1 MPRSINVFIYFLALC
16 LTPLAMA
23 SASSGSDETQLVG
36 HHKRVLI
43 LYAYN
48 NNVPTLQQIV
58 TGISG
63 VINRN
68 NLRSADFVHEY
79 LDITPPKYPAH
90 RAALVELLLQK
101 YAGQQFDLVVTYST
115 EALSFLL
122 NEGKDISPGSP
133 CIAMFAALKQE
144 IGQSER
150 TVTHIPMELDPQ
162 GTLKLG
168 LKLFPQTRK
177 VIFVSGTAAIDKVF
191 ENQAHTEFAPWEGK
205 LEFDFTSQRS
215 VDELMKGVA
224 QLPPNTL
231 IIFSNLASDIT
242 GKSFVPRDLVKTLVS
257 ISNAPVLSMFS
268 TQIDTGVVGGSMID
282 MELFGEMIGNAMV
295 ALESDKPLI
304 IAPAS
309 SFIRPMF
316 NWTQIKRWGV
326 NPDRLPAESIFIN
339 RPLTLWGQ
347 YKSTVVTAMS
357 LIVILSTMTVA
368 LIIQNRQRKI
378 AEMSLRETAAQLAG
392 ERDLLET
399 RVNERTAHFSEALD
413 FNETMLLNSPVPMGI
428 YAESGQ
434 CELANEAFARLV
446 GATIE
451 QLMAQNFHEIA
462 SWKTSS
468 LLGDCLIALKLNTSQ
483 QRDAHLF
490 TSFGKDVY
498 FEYRILPRHLKGQVY
513 LLIQFFDLTERK
525 HIEDQLRHL
534 AFHDPLTRLPNRRL
548 LLDRLTQ
555 ALRLGKREKSYLA
568 VLFIDLNKFKQLN
581 DSYGHDTGDLMLI
594 EVANRLQ
601 NIVRQSD
608 TVARL
613 GGDEFIVLLSR
624 LGSDFELASQYAESI
639 VDKIHSALCSEYL
652 LGTIHHKGSASIG
665 TKLFLGEDIDPDQ
678 IIKDADAAMYEIK
691 RDSAR

>member
-1 MPRSINVFIYFLALC
+1 
-16 LTPLAMA
+16 MA
-23 SASSGSDETQLVG
+23 SASSGSDETQPVG
-36 HHKRVLI
+36 RHKRVLI

-58 TGISG
+58 AGISG

-90 RAALVELLLQK
+90 RAKLGELLLQK

-122 NEGKDISPGSP
+122 NEGKELSPSSP

-150 TVTHIPMELDPQ
+150 TVTHIPMALDPR
-162 GTLKLG
+162 GTLERG
-168 LKLFPQTRK
+168 LELFPQTRK

-215 VDELMKGVA
+215 VDELMKDVA

-231 IIFSNLASDIT
+231 IIFSNLATDIT

-295 ALESDKPLI
+295 AIESGKPLI
-304 IAPAS
+304 IEPAS

-357 LIVILSTMTVA
+357 LIVILSTMTVS
-368 LIIQNRQRKI
+368 LIIQNRRRKI

-392 ERDLLET
+392 ERDLLEM
-399 RVNERTAHFSEALD
+399 RVNERTAHLSEALD

-446 GATIE
+446 GATME

-468 LLGDCLIALKLNTSQ
+468 LLGDCLIALKLNTS
-483 QRDAHLF
+483 R
-490 TSFGKDVY
+490 
-498 FEYRILPRHLKGQVY
+498 P
-513 LLIQFFDLTERK
+513 
-525 HIEDQLRHL
+525 
-534 AFHDPLTRLPNRRL
+534 
-548 LLDRLTQ
+548 
-555 ALRLGKREKSYLA
+555 
-568 VLFIDLNKFKQLN
+568 
-581 DSYGHDTGDLMLI
+581 
-594 EVANRLQ
+594 
-601 NIVRQSD
+601 
-608 TVARL
+608 
-613 GGDEFIVLLSR
+613 
-624 LGSDFELASQYAESI
+624 
-639 VDKIHSALCSEYL
+639 
-652 LGTIHHKGSASIG
+652 
-665 TKLFLGEDIDPDQ
+665 
-678 IIKDADAAMYEIK
+678 
-691 RDSAR
+691 